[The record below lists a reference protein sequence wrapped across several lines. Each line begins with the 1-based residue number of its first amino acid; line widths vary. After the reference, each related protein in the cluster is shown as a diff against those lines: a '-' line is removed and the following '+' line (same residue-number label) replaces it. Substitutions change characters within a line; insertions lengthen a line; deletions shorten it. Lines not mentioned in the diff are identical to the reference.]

1 MQCSVMCSMILTTR
15 EMRIASA
22 VLLPLVLGTAARS
35 PKKGM
40 VIPNWPAHY
49 CRDWDNMEEHVR
61 CLDTAAR
68 ILLC

>member
-1 MQCSVMCSMILTTR
+1 MILTTR
-15 EMRIASA
+15 EMRIVSA
-22 VLLPLVLGTAARS
+22 VLLPLVLGTATRS

-49 CRDWDNMEEHVR
+49 CRDWDNMEEHIRWLDTV
-61 CLDTAAR
+61 DTAAG